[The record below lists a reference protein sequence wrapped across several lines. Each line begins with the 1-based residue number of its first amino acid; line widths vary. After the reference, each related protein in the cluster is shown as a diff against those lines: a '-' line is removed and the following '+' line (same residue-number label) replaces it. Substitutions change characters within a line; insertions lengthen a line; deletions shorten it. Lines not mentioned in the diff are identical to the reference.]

1 MKKQY
6 FLIALI
12 CLLLPILARA
22 LWYYQGFYFRSPL
35 DQAPEYEKFSVP
47 LPTLATQPATQFIES
62 SSSKRVLID
71 YAHTNRFNLA
81 EIDSLTQALL
91 HLNAGIELDKDGKN
105 LASKLQEADAYV
117 IIAPTTAFNIE
128 SIQTIEYF
136 VKRGGRL
143 LIVADPTRTNQNYFV
158 DVQNS
163 ILYANQVIDPFR
175 IAFEIDYIYSIT
187 HNEGN
192 YRNVFAVPAEENE
205 LTRDIENIV
214 FYGAHPLSGVLVPLI
229 KGDETT
235 LASGTDQSGDLVM
248 AASSIDGNVLALG
261 DMGFMVTPY
270 HQVADNHRLVLN
282 IAEFLAKESRPRTI
296 ADFPNLFTRPVVI
309 LETEDLLMD
318 KNLLTELSS
327 LQSAYESQGLETTIS
342 SRPEEGKDLLILGTY
357 PSTSTL
363 SNYLLSS
370 GFEMKSPLLTDL
382 ISVPT
387 PSTTGNASITPTPPP
402 VRIEYNNNNYQ
413 FPGIGTIPSHGFN
426 FILYNQ
432 GEKRNTLILLAE
444 SRKNIIDLIKF
455 INKGS
460 LKGCMVQPNL
470 AVCPGGIAVKV
481 SPTPTTLSTTPTPT
495 PAEAT
500 TPTPT
505 PTPAG

>member
-1 MKKQY
+1 MKRQY
-6 FLIALI
+6 LLTALI

-22 LWYYQGFYFRSPL
+22 LWYYQGFYFRSPI
-35 DQAPEYEKFSVP
+35 DQAPEYEKFMVP
-47 LPTLATQPATQFIES
+47 LPTLATQPAPQFIES
-62 SSSKRVLID
+62 SSNKRVLID

-105 LASKLQEADAYV
+105 LASKLQESDAYI

-128 SIQTIEYF
+128 SIQTIEDF

-143 LIVADPTRTNQNYFV
+143 LIVADPTRTNQNYYV

-187 HNEGN
+187 NNEGN
-192 YRNVFAVPAEENE
+192 YRNVFAIPAEENK
-205 LTRDIENIV
+205 LTHDIENIV
-214 FYGAHPLSGVLVPLI
+214 FYGAHPLSGVLVPLL
-229 KGDETT
+229 KGDKTT
-235 LASGTDQSGDLVM
+235 LASGTDQGGDLVM
-248 AASSIDGNVLALG
+248 AASSMNGNVLALG

-282 IAEFLAKESRPRTI
+282 IAEFLAGESRPRTI
-296 ADFPNLFTRPVVI
+296 TDFPNLFTRPVVI
-309 LETEDLLMD
+309 LETEDLIMD
-318 KNLLTELSS
+318 KNLLAELSS
-327 LQSAYESQGLETTIS
+327 LQTVYEAQGLETTITN
-342 SRPEEGKDLLILGTY
+342 RAVEGKDLLILGTY
-357 PSTSTL
+357 PSSSTL
-363 SNYLLSS
+363 NNYLLSS
-370 GFEMKSPLLTDL
+370 GFEMKNPLMTDF
-382 ISVPT
+382 ISAAT
-387 PSTTGNASITPTPPP
+387 PSNTNSTSTNPTPPP
-402 VRIEYNNNNYQ
+402 VRIEYFNNNYQ
-413 FPGIGTIPSHGFN
+413 FPGIGSIPSRGFN

-470 AVCPGGIAVKV
+470 AVCPGGIAVKEIA
-481 SPTPTTLSTTPTPT
+481 TPTPLAATPTST

>member
-1 MKKQY
+1 MKRQY
-6 FLIALI
+6 LLIALI

-22 LWYYQGFYFRSPL
+22 LWFYQGFYFRSPF
-35 DQAPEYEKFSVP
+35 DQAPDYEKFMVP
-47 LPTLATQPATQFIES
+47 LPTLATQPAPEFIEKGF
-62 SSSKRVLID
+62 SKKVLID

-91 HLNAGIELDKDGKN
+91 HLNASIELDKDGKELTN
-105 LASKLQEADAYV
+105 KLQGADAYV

-128 SIQTIEYF
+128 SIRTVEKF

-143 LIVADPTRTNQNYFV
+143 LIVADPTRTYQNYYV

-163 ILYANQVIDPFR
+163 ILYANQVVDPFR
-175 IAFEIDYIYSIT
+175 IAFKTDYIYSIT

-192 YRNVFAVPAEENE
+192 YRNVFAIPAEKNK
-205 LTRDIENIV
+205 LNHDIDNIV
-214 FYGAHPLSGVLVPLI
+214 FYGAHPLTGVLVPLL
-229 KGDETT
+229 KGDKTT
-235 LASGTDQSGDLVM
+235 LASGTDQGGDSVM
-248 AASSIDGNVLALG
+248 AASSMDGRVLALG

-282 IAEFLAKESRPRTI
+282 IAEFLAGESRPRSIT
-296 ADFPNLFTRPVVI
+296 DFPNLFTRPVVI
-309 LETEDLLMD
+309 LETEDLNKD
-318 KNLLTELSS
+318 KNLLVELSS
-327 LQSAYESQGLETTIS
+327 LQSAYESQGLEIAIS
-342 SRPEEGKDLLILGTY
+342 RQPEEGKDLLILGIY
-357 PSTSTL
+357 PSSPVL

-370 GFEMKSPLLTDL
+370 GFEMKNSGILDTTLAPV
-382 ISVPT
+382 IST
-387 PSTTGNASITPTPPP
+387 NNQASTTPAPPITK
-402 VRIEYNNNNYQ
+402 IEFKNDTYQ
-413 FPGIGTIPSHGFN
+413 FPGIGAIPSRGFN

-460 LKGCMVQPNL
+460 LKGCLIQPNL
-470 AVCPGGIAVKV
+470 AVCPSGIAVKEI
-481 SPTPTTLSTTPTPT
+481 STPTPLAATSTPT

>member
-1 MKKQY
+1 MKRQY
-6 FLIALI
+6 LLIALI
-12 CLLLPILARA
+12 CLLLPIIARA

-35 DQAPEYEKFSVP
+35 DQAPEYEKFMVP
-47 LPTLATQPATQFIES
+47 LPTLATQPAPQFIENGFN
-62 SSSKRVLID
+62 KKVLID

-91 HLNAGIELDKDGKN
+91 HLNASIELDKDGKN
-105 LASKLQEADAYV
+105 LTSKLQDADAYV

-128 SIQTIEYF
+128 SIQTIENF

-143 LIVADPTRTNQNYFV
+143 LIVADPTRTNQNYYV

-175 IAFEIDYIYSIT
+175 IAFKTDYIYSIT

-192 YRNVFAVPAEENE
+192 YRNVFAVPAEENK
-205 LTRDIENIV
+205 LTHDIENII
-214 FYGAHPLSGVLVPLI
+214 FYGAHPLTGVLVPLL

-235 LASGTDQSGDLVM
+235 LASGTDQGGDSVM
-248 AASSIDGNVLALG
+248 AASSMDGKVLALG

-282 IAEFLAKESRPRTI
+282 IAEFLAGESRPRSIT
-296 ADFPNLFTRPVVI
+296 DFPNLFIRPVVI
-309 LETEDLLMD
+309 LETEDLAMD

-327 LQSAYESQGLETTIS
+327 LQSAYESQGLEIAIS
-342 SRPEEGKDLLILGTY
+342 SQPEEGKDLLILGTY
-357 PSTSTL
+357 PSSSILNNHLL
-363 SNYLLSS
+363 SN
-370 GFEMKSPLLTDL
+370 GFEMKYSVVTDL
-382 ISVPT
+382 ISSPT
-387 PSTTGNASITPTPPP
+387 TSTTNNASTTPTPPP
-402 VRIEYNNNNYQ
+402 VRIEYNNNSYQ
-413 FPGIGTIPSHGFN
+413 FPGIGTIPSRGFN

-470 AVCPGGIAVKV
+470 AVCPSGIAVKEI
-481 SPTPTTLSTTPTPT
+481 STPTPLAATATPT
-495 PAEAT
+495 PAEAI